1 MSTKTATKKLYIHDD
16 GSILCIDHAGHELSG
31 AIKNNPRRKTHWTP
45 RGTWEIATSDYYEY
59 FKSGTGI
66 ELDCE
71 VCRDWNFT

>member
-16 GSILCIDHAGHELSG
+16 GSILCTDHAGHELSG

-66 ELDCE
+66 DLDCE
-71 VCRDWNFT
+71 ICRDWNFT